1 MADIVSSLFG
11 LSPREQYTR
20 DRQREFENQAVTMS
34 GMYDN
39 QYDRQNAY
47 LGSKVG
53 NLLAQ
58 GVGNLFGLQDPAL
71 KRMSGLEG
79 VLQEAQQEL
88 GQDMADPTKLYPTL
102 ADKLQQRGFGREA
115 AMVSMQ
121 GQEAIN
127 QWKLNQAKL
136 DSETAQA
143 GRFRAEAAS
152 KEQETKQDIDA
163 QKALATFVQQNGRQP
178 TQDETIQIIG
188 QYMPVSKYTDFMA
201 KIGNT
206 GVPSTDKLAA
216 QALQILDDPNAPPA
230 LKTRATETLNR
241 VQQLKNVPPGFE
253 RMPDGSVRAIVGGP
267 QDIAQIDKK
276 RKQVTTI
283 TSRLGDLQAFENSLD
298 TALKL
303 ASPKTTGLVGKGLA
317 MIPGEPAY
325 DLASSLESIT
335 AGLAFDKLQDMR
347 NNSPTGG
354 ALGNVSNQELTSL
367 KTAIAN
373 LKQSQSYE
381 QFVKNLK
388 DVKTRYANI
397 KAAAESDLA
406 TLQQTESTGNPGVSG
421 NFNVGKVYTDAKGNK
436 AIYQADGTWK
446 EVK

>member
-11 LSPREQYTR
+11 LSPREQYAR
-20 DRQREFENQAVTMS
+20 DRQQEFEMQARTVS

-39 QYDRQNAY
+39 QFDRQNAY

-53 NLLAQ
+53 SLLAQ

-115 AMVSMQ
+115 AMVTMQ

-163 QKALATFVQQNGRQP
+163 QKALAAFVQQNGRQP

-188 QYMPVSKYTDFMA
+188 QYMPVSKYADFMA
-201 KIGNT
+201 KIGNVKEKRSAYGQMLIESGLSPESPEYKKAMAEYTKAELT
-206 GVPSTDKLAA
+206 GKAKGSGTTVSVNMDKSAGSKVGDILEKALPGAEQAVGSLQTVNQLRKIVNSKDLIVGPGANLRTNLARISNVYLGGNNPEQLGNTRTAIQGLANLALNARSRLQGSGAISNYEQEVVQRATSAGIEELTVPEMKVLLDIVERDAKQTYSNYERKYKKVKDPD
-216 QALQILDDPNAPPA
+216 LQDFYAPPPIPQMDSGT
-230 LKTRATETLNR
+230 TRPAGSPTLRWN
-241 VQQLKNVPPGFE
+241 
-253 RMPDGSVRAIVGGP
+253 
-267 QDIAQIDKK
+267 
-276 RKQVTTI
+276 
-283 TSRLGDLQAFENSLD
+283 
-298 TALKL
+298 
-303 ASPKTTGLVGKGLA
+303 PKT
-317 MIPGEPAY
+317 
-325 DLASSLESIT
+325 
-335 AGLAFDKLQDMR
+335 
-347 NNSPTGG
+347 
-354 ALGNVSNQELTSL
+354 
-367 KTAIAN
+367 KTM
-373 LKQSQSYE
+373 E
-381 QFVKNLK
+381 
-388 DVKTRYANI
+388 
-397 KAAAESDLA
+397 
-406 TLQQTESTGNPGVSG
+406 
-421 NFNVGKVYTDAKGNK
+421 KV
-436 AIYQADGTWK
+436 
-446 EVK
+446 

>member
-1 MADIVSSLFG
+1 M
-11 LSPREQYTR
+11 
-20 DRQREFENQAVTMS
+20 QARTMS

-47 LGSKVG
+47 LGSKLG
-53 NLLAQ
+53 SLIGQ

-115 AMVSMQ
+115 AMVTMQ

-127 QWKLNQAKL
+127 EWQLRQAQI
-136 DSETAQA
+136 SERKAT
-143 GRFRAEAAS
+143 AAS

-163 QKALATFVQQNGRQP
+163 QKAVEAFVAQNGRRP
-178 TQDETIQIIG
+178 TQEEYAVIVG
-188 QYMPVSKYTDFMA
+188 QYMPVKAYGEFIS

-216 QALQILDDPNAPPA
+216 QALQILDDPNAAPE
-230 LKTRATETLNR
+230 LKARATDTLNR

-253 RMPDGSVRAIVGGP
+253 RMPDGSVRAIAGGP
-267 QDIAQIDKK
+267 QDIQQKEKELKTYGALNANIM
-276 RKQVTTI
+276 
-283 TSRLGDLQAFENSLD
+283 SLRGLESAIAD
-298 TALKL
+298 AERL
-303 ASPKTTGLVGKGLA
+303 ASPKTTGIVGAALS
-317 MIPGEPAY
+317 IVPGEPAY
-325 DLASSLESIT
+325 DLKQTIATLD
-335 AGLAFDKLQDMR
+335 AKGAFDTLQDMR
-347 NNSPTGG
+347 KNSPTGG
-354 ALGNVSNQELTSL
+354 ALGNVSDKDLELL
-367 KTAIAN
+367 KSSITN

-381 QFVKNLK
+381 QFTKNLQLFK
-388 DVKTRYANI
+388 ERYARI
-397 KAAAESDLA
+397 KLAAETDLA
-406 TLQQTESTGNPGVSG
+406 NLQKQQAGSPQPTGK
-421 NFNVGKVYTDAKGNK
+421 FNVGKVYTDAKGNK